1 MSFSPDPLDSVET
14 TVEYADRRA
23 RTDSETIALVDG
35 EREVTWAEVHHKSDR
50 LAAGLLDRVETGEVV
65 FEQLQNSIALYLLR
79 LACEKAG
86 IRLLT
91 VPRTFRKNE
100 LQPLF
105 DTLTPSLAI
114 IPGNYRDFNHVAA
127 VRTLG
132 GESLQ
137 EIITLDGTGD
147 AELDSLYTNPEVA
160 PLAETRSSPSTVS
173 QLATTSGSSGTPTC
187 VEVPIGARVRTGLV
201 QAERYDITSRDRIGV
216 TTPLISGTPDALAYH
231 AGPAIG
237 VSVDLLERFDPDLL
251 AQRIREGITILLAV
265 PTVTSK
271 LLTHVETE
279 EIELSLSMIV
289 NYGDTLSP
297 SVGRHA
303 EEQFGC
309 RIQQAFGT
317 ADFGG
322 IAATTTGDGTEQ
334 SLATVGQP
342 LDGND
347 VLLVTDDGRIHESA
361 GVAGDLLV
369 DGKHRVGRP
378 LVGNI
383 EVEDRYF
390 RVGVR
395 AQFDEAGR
403 LVLLDR
409 TKDVVIRG
417 GRNVYPTEVENVLAN
432 VPGVGRSAVVGV
444 EDEIMGSRL
453 VAFLVPS
460 ESDGRIDD
468 DHVLNYLR
476 EEHDL
481 APFKLPEH
489 IVMIENLPMVPAGHK
504 VDKTALQER
513 AIDDLESETP

>member
-1 MSFSPDPLDSVET
+1 MSFSPDPLGSVET
-14 TVEYADRRA
+14 TAEYADRRA
-23 RTDSETIALVDG
+23 RTDPGTTALVDG
-35 EREVTWAEVHHKSDR
+35 EREVTWEEVRRKSDS
-50 LAAGLLDRVETGEVV
+50 LAAGLLARVETGEVV
-65 FEQLQNSIALYLLR
+65 FEQLHNSISLYLLR
-79 LACEKAG
+79 LASEKAG
-86 IRLLT
+86 ICLLT

-105 DTLTPSLAI
+105 DTLAPSLAI
-114 IPGNYRDFNHVAA
+114 VPGEYRGFDHVAT
-127 VRTLG
+127 VRTIG
-132 GESLQ
+132 GNSLQ
-137 EIITLDGTGD
+137 EIVTLDGTGD
-147 AELDSLYTNPEVA
+147 VELESLYTNPA
-160 PLAETRSSPSTVS
+160 PASLAETRLSSSEVS

-201 QAERYDITSRDRIGV
+201 QAERYDITSSDRIGV

-231 AGPAIG
+231 AGPATG
-237 VSVDLLERFDPDLL
+237 VSVDLLERFDPAPL
-251 AQRIREGITILLAV
+251 ARRIRDGITILLAV
-265 PTVTSK
+265 PTVTAK
-271 LLTHVETE
+271 LLTYVKAE
-279 EIELSLSMIV
+279 EIDLSLSMVV

-297 SVGRHA
+297 SVGRRA

-322 IAATTTGDGTEQ
+322 IAATTTSDGTERC
-334 SLATVGQP
+334 LATVGRP

-347 VLLVTDDGRIHESA
+347 VVLTTDDGRIQEGT

-378 LVGNI
+378 LVGEME
-383 EVEDRYF
+383 EVDGYF
-390 RVGVR
+390 RVGVQ

-417 GRNVYPTEVENVLAN
+417 GRNVYPTEVENALAA
-432 VPGVGRSAVVGV
+432 VPGVGRTAVVGV
-444 EDEIMGSRL
+444 EDETMGSRL

-460 ESDGRIDD
+460 ESDGSVDD
-468 DHVLNYLR
+468 DHVLSYLR

-489 IVMIENLPMVPAGHK
+489 ILVVESLPMVPAGHK
-504 VDKTALQER
+504 IDKTALQER
-513 AIDDLESETP
+513 AVDDLEAETP